1 MYHEIKLEKDH
12 LHVEFVGDS
21 DEKVAEEFKEE
32 FERQLSLKPNDF
44 FDVIVNMEQA
54 GSANSKALKIYAKVM
69 QHKHLKKIAFYK
81 AGPMQTAFVNI
92 AVNMAN
98 KNNIHFFSTLEKA
111 QAWLK
116 EK

>member
-1 MYHEIKLEKDH
+1 MYHEIKLEKNY
-12 LHVEFVGDS
+12 LYVEFVGDS

-32 FERQLSLKPNDF
+32 FERQLNSRPNDF
-44 FDVIVNMEQA
+44 FDVIVNMGQA
-54 GSANSKALKIYAKVM
+54 GSANAKALKIYAKAM

-92 AVNMAN
+92 AVNIS
-98 KNNIHFFSTLEKA
+98 KKDNIHFFDTLEKA